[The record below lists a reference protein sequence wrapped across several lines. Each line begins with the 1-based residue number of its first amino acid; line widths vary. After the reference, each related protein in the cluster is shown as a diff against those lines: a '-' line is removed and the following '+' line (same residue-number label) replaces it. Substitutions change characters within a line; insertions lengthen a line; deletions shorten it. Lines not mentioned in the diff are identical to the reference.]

1 MGPLIEF
8 AIYTGMRQGELL
20 ALRWSDVD
28 LEKGIVTISR
38 TLTWEKNDE
47 EGGRRM
53 RPVFSDPKT
62 DQSRRSIRLTDGAV
76 HALNRQRQQ
85 VTELE
90 QKATVKNWNP
100 LYGEDLIF
108 PSAHGTPL
116 NSSNVT
122 NRLKMILE
130 QLELPHQ
137 RFHDLRHLTASL
149 LLSEGVD
156 IFTVKE
162 ILGHSQIAQTA
173 NTYGHLT
180 EKLAD
185 DAAVRMQ
192 RALADDKTDPLTTKV
207 TTDSIASVDMGSG
220 EEVAKDHESARKLDH
235 VE

>member
-1 MGPLIEF
+1 
-8 AIYTGMRQGELL
+8 
-20 ALRWSDVD
+20 
-28 LEKGIVTISR
+28 
-38 TLTWEKNDE
+38 
-47 EGGRRM
+47 M
-53 RPVFSDPKT
+53 RPVFSGPKT
-62 DQSRRSIRLTDGAV
+62 EQSRRTIRLTDGAV
-76 HALNRQRQQ
+76 HALNRQRQL
-85 VTELE
+85 VIELE

-100 LYGEDLIF
+100 VPGENLIF

-122 NRLKMILE
+122 NRLKTILE
-130 QLELPHQ
+130 QLDLPHQ

-180 EKLAD
+180 EKMAD

-192 RALADDKTDPLTTKV
+192 RALSDDKKESVTTKV
-207 TTDSIASVDMGSG
+207 TTDSIASADMYGG
-220 EEVAKDHESARKLDH
+220 EEAGKVKDPTGYQDY